1 MRTIEQAEKEC
12 REAWAKNPSTW
23 GWCLHHGQDVEELTE
38 PIENRIA
45 YILAHKAKNEI
56 VIRLDNLR
64 PVLSVEAV
72 ALARKTYGEAIAPA
86 WKAYGEAIDPA
97 RKAYGEA
104 VALARKTYGES
115 IDPARKAY
123 VEAITA
129 AWNAYD
135 ETITAAWKAYGK
147 ATASARKAYVEAV
160 ASAHQND
167 VSNHTWNGAD
177 IFGKG

>member
-86 WKAYGEAIDPA
+86 W
-97 RKAYGEA
+97 
-104 VALARKTYGES
+104 
-115 IDPARKAY
+115 
-123 VEAITA
+123 
-129 AWNAYD
+129 NAYD